1 MRRVT
6 SETRPAIIVLGCG
19 DVGSAVAH
27 ALHLIGCGVV
37 LIDQADP
44 ASTRR
49 GMAYVDAWYVGTATL
64 VGVSACF
71 CASVRSIPFV
81 LDRREM
87 IAATTWSWQ
96 GVMQSLRPL
105 ALIDARVNK
114 RQPPPLL
121 KANARDLVTVG
132 LGPGFIAGVHVDIAV
147 ETAWDALGCV
157 IEDGAT
163 KPFAGEPRAL
173 GGAGRERY
181 VYAPIGGRF
190 HSDLQIGDRVARD
203 EIVGTI
209 EGEPIAAP
217 LDGVLRGLCWR
228 GARVVERQKIVE
240 VDPRGDPSL
249 CFGLGERPRRIA
261 KGVIEALSRRRVAGY
276 ELLQR

>member
-1 MRRVT
+1 MT
-6 SETRPAIIVLGCG
+6 SETRPAIVVLGCG

-27 ALHLIGCGVV
+27 ALHRNGFGVV

-44 ASTRR
+44 AWTRR
-49 GMAYVDAWYVGTATL
+49 GMAYVDAWYLGTAAL
-64 VGVSACF
+64 DGVTACF

-96 GVMQSLRPL
+96 GVTQALQPF

-121 KANARDLVTVG
+121 KANARELLTIG
-132 LGPGFIAGVHVDIAV
+132 LGPGFVAGVHADIAI
-147 ETAWDALGCV
+147 ETAWDALGSI
-157 IEDGAT
+157 IEAGAT
-163 KPFAGEPRAL
+163 RPFAGEPRLL

-181 VYAPIGGRF
+181 VYAPVAGRF
-190 HSDLQIGDRVARD
+190 GSDLTIGDRVARGD
-203 EIVGTI
+203 IVGTI
-209 EGEPIAAP
+209 DGEPIAAP
-217 LDGVLRGLCWR
+217 LDGVLRGLCSR
-228 GARVVERQKIVE
+228 GARVIERQKIVE

-249 CFGLGERPRRIA
+249 CFGLAERPRRIA
-261 KGVIEALSRRRVAGY
+261 QGVIEALARRRVVRY